1 MSLREARPFTNYTA
15 SFARYIPFFTAMFI
29 DLDLRG
35 IDTPLG
41 RWVWRF
47 GWAFASKH

>member
-15 SFARYIPFFTAMFI
+15 SFARYISGFTVMFI

-35 IDTPLG
+35 IDTRVG
-41 RWVWRF
+41 QWVWRF
-47 GWAFASKH
+47 GWAFDSKH